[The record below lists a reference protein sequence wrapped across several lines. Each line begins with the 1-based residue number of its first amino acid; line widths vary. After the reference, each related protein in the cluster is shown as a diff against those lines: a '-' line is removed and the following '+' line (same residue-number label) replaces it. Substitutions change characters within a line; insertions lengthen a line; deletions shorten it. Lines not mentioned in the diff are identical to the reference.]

1 LKKYVHF
8 SIFNILTQVI
18 KIIMDPLVS
27 YIRKRRWLVIPLV
40 LLLAPIPWSCKEI
53 FNPPDSKLTNEALLE
68 YMKEWYLWYD
78 TMPDVS
84 ANKFSTQQELLDTLM
99 LKPTDR
105 WSCIQK
111 TSEYNDYYSKGIYTG
126 HGIGLR
132 WDSEGK
138 LKVGFIFDDSDLQ
151 TSGVTRGW
159 EVTAINGN
167 DIVPGEVIDTS
178 ILGPDEEGIQN
189 SFTFRDLSGGIQT
202 LTSTK
207 KNIDINAILHS
218 EIIEIAGKK
227 VGYFVFQSF
236 TIASKDELTVL
247 FSDFLTEDIDE
258 LIIDLRYNS
267 GGMTDVSLYLGNL
280 FFGRVADKG
289 AFLKFVYNDKKSDR
303 NVDLRFKPETNSIIV
318 PRVFFITTRSTASA
332 SEVLI
337 NSIKPYVD
345 KIDMVIVGDTTH
357 GKPVGMI
364 AKQFTDYT
372 LVPITYFIYNRDHE
386 GEFFEGLPP
395 DYFVAD
401 DLDEA
406 FGSPEENCL
415 KEVLYFIEN
424 GTFSGKHKSYSS
436 SFPWKSGGGQGAAIG
451 AI

>member
-1 LKKYVHF
+1 MN
-8 SIFNILTQVI
+8 S
-18 KIIMDPLVS
+18 LVS
-27 YIRKRRWLVIPLV
+27 QIIKHKWPLV
-40 LLLAPIPWSCKEI
+40 LLGLFLIPGLWSCKEI
-53 FNPPDSKLTNEALLE
+53 FNPPDSKLTKEALLE

-78 TMPDVS
+78 TMPAVS
-84 ANKFSTQQELLDTLM
+84 ANNFSTRQELLDTLT

-105 WSCIQK
+105 WSFIQK
-111 TSEYNDYYSKGIYTG
+111 TSEYNDYYSRGMYTG

-132 WDSEGK
+132 WDSEGN
-138 LKVGFIFDDSDLQ
+138 LKVAFIFDDSDLQ
-151 TSGVTRGW
+151 SSGVSRGW

-167 DIVPGEVIDTS
+167 DILAGQVIDTS

-189 SFTFRDLSGGIQT
+189 SFSFRTPGGSTQI

-207 KNIDINAILHS
+207 KIIDINSVLHS
-218 EIIEIAGKK
+218 EIIDIAGKK
-227 VGYFVFQSF
+227 AGYFVFQSF
-236 TIASKDELTVL
+236 TDASKDELTVL
-247 FSDFLTEDIDE
+247 FSDFLNADIDE

-267 GGMTDVSLYLGNL
+267 GGLTDASRYLGNL
-280 FFGRVADKG
+280 FFGQVAYKG
-289 AFLKFVYNDKKSDR
+289 TFLKFVYNDKKSDR
-303 NVDLRFKPETNSIIV
+303 NVDLRFETETNSIIV
-318 PRVFFITTRSTASA
+318 PRVFFITSRSTASA

-337 NSIKPYVD
+337 NAIKPYD
-345 KIDMVIVGDTTH
+345 DRIDMIVVGDTTH

-372 LVPITYFIYNRDHE
+372 LVPVTYYMYNRDNE

-395 DYFVAD
+395 DHYVAD

-406 FGSPEENCL
+406 FGSLEEDCF

-424 GTFSGKHKSYSS
+424 GTFTGSHKSFIPVY
-436 SFPWKSGGGQGAAIG
+436 PWKTGGSKGAVFG

>member
-8 SIFNILTQVI
+8 SIFNILSQVI
-18 KIIMDPLVS
+18 KILMDPLVS
-27 YIRKRRWLVIPLV
+27 NLRKPGWFIILLF
-40 LLLAPIPWSCKEI
+40 LLLVPVSWSCKDI
-53 FNPPDSKLTNEALLE
+53 LNPPESKLTNDALLE

-84 ANKFSTQQELLDTLM
+84 ADKFSTQQELLDTLI

-105 WSCIQK
+105 WSKIQK
-111 TSEYNDYYSKGIYTG
+111 TSEYNNYYSKGIYTG

-138 LKVGFIFDDSDLQ
+138 LKVAFIFDDSDLK

-167 DIVPGEVIDTS
+167 DILPGEVIDTS
-178 ILGPDEEGIQN
+178 VLGPDEAGIQN

-202 LTSTK
+202 FTSTK
-207 KNIDINAILHS
+207 KIIGINAVLHS

-227 VGYFVFQSF
+227 VGYFVFQNF
-236 TIASKDELTVL
+236 TSASKEELTVL
-247 FSDFLTEDIDE
+247 FSDFLAEDIDE
-258 LIIDLRYNS
+258 LIIDLRYNP

-280 FFGRVADKG
+280 FLGRVADKG
-289 AFLKFVYNDKKSDR
+289 AFLKFVYNHKKSDN
-303 NVDLRFKPETNSIIV
+303 NVELRFQPETNSIII

-337 NSIKPYVD
+337 NSIKPYGD
-345 KIDMVIVGDTTH
+345 RIDMIIVGDTTQ

-372 LVPITYFIYNRDHE
+372 LIPITYFMYNRDNE

-406 FGSPEENCL
+406 FGSPEEDCL

-424 GTFSGKHKSYSS
+424 GTFTGRHKSNSS
-436 SFPWKSGGGQGAAIG
+436 SFPWKSGGSHGAAIG